1 MSVGVPENA
10 GPLQAPCPIEGH
22 RLVLDLH
29 NRQEKFM
36 PTELVF
42 LGGILTVAA
51 GCLIFVLIRRQKPTE
66 PLHFR

>member
-1 MSVGVPENA
+1 
-10 GPLQAPCPIEGH
+10 
-22 RLVLDLH
+22 
-29 NRQEKFM
+29 M
-36 PTELVF
+36 PTDLVF